1 MERSVMNG
9 TDVKWLKE
17 MFDQHNVD
25 QQKYLD
31 AKFESVEDKV
41 GDVREAVVDLTT
53 EIEDVE
59 AVGMHSIDEVED
71 KVDKVEKGVIKKVA
85 YGMGG
90 AVVLSLLLWT
100 ALGTDALAIV
110 LKFIGGVG

>member
-1 MERSVMNG
+1 MNG

-17 MFDQHNVD
+17 MFDQHNID
-25 QQKYLD
+25 QNKYLD
-31 AKFESVEDKV
+31 AKFESVEEKV
-41 GDVREAVVDLTT
+41 ADVKVAVSDLTEEIENVEAVVTGSLDDL
-53 EIEDVE
+53 EDVVE
-59 AVGMHSIDEVED
+59 EKEKSMH
-71 KVDKVEKGVIKKVA
+71 KKIV

>member
-1 MERSVMNG
+1 MNG
-9 TDVKWLKE
+9 TEVKWLKE

-31 AKFESVEDKV
+31 AKFESVEEKV
-41 GDVREAVVDLTT
+41 ADVKTAVSDLTE

-59 AVGMHSIDEVED
+59 AVVMHSIDEVED
-71 KVDKVEKGVIKKVA
+71 KVDKVEKGVIRKIA

-90 AVVLSLLLWT
+90 AVILSLLLWT